1 MKGRTGNS
9 PAPAR
14 HGKTTHRAVH
24 VNPFVGIYS
33 PLLSNILLDELD
45 KELESRGHHFIRYAD
60 DVSIFKR
67 SKRAAHRVRA
77 SITRFLNQKLLLT
90 VNEEKTSI
98 CRPVKFKLLGHGF
111 VAVYKK
117 GVKGQYRLSIAQKS
131 WSRLKMKIKI
141 ITRKTSPIPFKERII
156 RLNQLMRGW
165 LHYFKHATGF
175 QKLKTLDGWI
185 RCRLRYCIWKQWKK
199 PKRRLRAFLQLGV
212 SPFGRVVML
221 TLEREVG
228 IWHVVLL
235 WELRLQRRVYN
246 KEATS
251 RSCRII

>member
-1 MKGRTGNS
+1 
-9 PAPAR
+9 
-14 HGKTTHRAVH
+14 
-24 VNPFVGIYS
+24 
-33 PLLSNILLDELD
+33 
-45 KELESRGHHFIRYAD
+45 
-60 DVSIFKR
+60 
-67 SKRAAHRVRA
+67 
-77 SITRFLNQKLLLT
+77 
-90 VNEEKTSI
+90 
-98 CRPVKFKLLGHGF
+98 
-111 VAVYKK
+111 
-117 GVKGQYRLSIAQKS
+117 
-131 WSRLKMKIKI
+131 MKIKI
-141 ITRKTSPIPFKERII
+141 ITRKTSPIPFEDRII

-212 SPFGRVVML
+212 SPFGRVDLL